1 MTEKYILNGLCLI
14 LSVFSWY
21 LAYVFLKNY
30 IWYEKG
36 KEKDIFPYDRI
47 FIVLISL
54 NSVTIIGWSP
64 FFTTVAKIEE
74 NIYLEYLKMFKTSL

>member
-1 MTEKYILNGLCLI
+1 MYFWKIT
-14 LSVFSWY
+14 F
-21 LAYVFLKNY
+21 
-30 IWYEKG
+30 WYEKG